1 MKILSGYLAP
11 DGTFIEADA
20 YEHVSV
26 AERLVREL
34 ELTSDNR
41 YDIGEDILLKHGYIC
56 FRFSD
61 VYKRSRRDDR
71 SVIFNT
77 DEQIQWMCDH
87 KREFTLDQFAD
98 VCRIL
103 LDFGGK
109 PKFNEA

>member
-1 MKILSGYLAP
+1 MNILSGYLAP
-11 DGTFIEADA
+11 DGKFIEAGA

-26 AERLVREL
+26 AEKLVHDL

-61 VYKRSRRDDR
+61 VYKRSRRADL

-77 DEQIQWMCDH
+77 DAQIDWMCEH
-87 KREFTLDQFAD
+87 KKDFTLDQFAD
-98 VCRIL
+98 VCQIL
-103 LDFGGK
+103 RDFGGK
-109 PKFNEA
+109 PQFDAT